1 MTKKVSIIVPC
12 YNQAHYLKA
21 SLGSV
26 LSQTFLDWE
35 CIIVNDGSPDN
46 TAEVAKK
53 WCAKDDRFI
62 YLEKQNGGLSSAR
75 NAGIK
80 IAKGEFILPLDAD
93 DLIHQDYLNK
103 TVPVLYQNKKLAIVS
118 CYSKFFIDSID
129 NITYQLKPKGDNY
142 KWLLYVNQLVAT
154 SLYRKSCWKTVGGYD
169 ENMKKGFE
177 DWEFWLSITK
187 LGWHYKIEEEFLF
200 YYRKAK
206 QSMLVDTINNHF
218 EENKEYIVKKH
229 KELYID
235 DFDNCMTVMFREQN
249 ATRVSLAKIKKSAEY
264 RIARAITK
272 PARLL
277 KNYLKNNNQ

>member
-12 YNQAHYLKA
+12 YNHAHYLKDA
-21 SLGSV
+21 LGSV
-26 LSQTFLDWE
+26 LCQTFTNWE

-46 TAEVAKK
+46 TKIIASQ
-53 WCAKDDRFI
+53 WCAKDDRFV

-75 NAGIK
+75 NAGIQ

-93 DLIHQDYLNK
+93 DLIHQDYLENL
-103 TVPVLYQNKKLAIVS
+103 VPVLNQNKKLAIVS
-118 CYSKFFIDSID
+118 CYSNFFINNID
-129 NITYQLKPKGDNY
+129 NVTYKLRPKGDNY

-154 SLYRKSCWKTVGGYD
+154 SLYRKSCWETVGGYD

-177 DWEFWLSITK
+177 DWEFWLAITK
-187 LGWHYKIEEEFLF
+187 LGWNYKIKEEFLF

-218 EENKEYIVKKH
+218 EANKAYIVKKH

-235 DFDNCMTVMFREQN
+235 DFDNCMTVMFHEQN
-249 ATRVSLAKIKKSAEY
+249 ATRISLAKIKKSTAY
-264 RIARAITK
+264 KIARTITK
-272 PARLL
+272 PIRVIKKLL
-277 KNYLKNNNQ
+277 KISST

>member
-103 TVPVLYQNKKLAIVS
+103 TVPVLDQNKKLAIVS